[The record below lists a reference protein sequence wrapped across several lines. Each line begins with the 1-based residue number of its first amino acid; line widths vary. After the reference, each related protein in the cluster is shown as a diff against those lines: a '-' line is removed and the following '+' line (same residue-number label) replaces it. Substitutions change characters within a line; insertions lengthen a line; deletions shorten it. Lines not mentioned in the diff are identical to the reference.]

1 MLSAAVCLS
10 PAKAPQHGYAVDG
23 TCDKPTQLAPLDA
36 RLQCSVCHR
45 GGGGPGGA
53 RWGWRRR
60 ARWGRVG
67 LALRRRRREAQ
78 LDGEFAFYA
87 SRRRLQAWPG
97 GPGDGRD
104 AHGEDSLS
112 CSLPPPP
119 PTLPLP
125 LLRPVFMAVHRS
137 LGGRFWTS
145 LYTLL
150 CCSCGLRWEPFNE
163 HSGACC
169 NVVAVARTEPLARNE
184 VAGTP
189 SLTSPSPSAS
199 LSLSFSLYS

>member
-1 MLSAAVCLS
+1 MFCLS
-10 PAKAPQHGYAVDG
+10 
-23 TCDKPTQLAPLDA
+23 
-36 RLQCSVCHR
+36 S
-45 GGGGPGGA
+45 
-53 RWGWRRR
+53 WRRR
-60 ARWGRVG
+60 AWWGQVG
-67 LALRRRRREAQ
+67 VAEAGQ
-78 LDGEFAFYA
+78 VG
-87 SRRRLQAWPG
+87 SG
-97 GPGDGRD
+97 GPGPEAAAEGGAAGRGVCILRLPPPTSGL
-104 AHGEDSLS
+104 ARRPGRRPRRAWRGLPHLLS
-112 CSLPPPP
+112 PPPP